1 MTQARPATPLL
12 QVYVAPGCAG
22 CRTAL
27 EIVEALRHAR
37 PDQRVDVIDISDD
50 PELPLP
56 DGVVGT
62 PTYLLNGRVISLGN
76 PELPELLTK
85 LDAATDPT
93 PPRATRVVT
102 VTCHDDARV
111 PGLRHLS
118 PEVRTGGSGLDDRRH
133 RATSR

>member
-22 CRTAL
+22 CRIAL
-27 EIVEALRHAR
+27 EVVEALRHAR

-50 PELPLP
+50 PGLPLP

-76 PELPELLTK
+76 PELSELLTK
-85 LDAATDPT
+85 LDATTDP
-93 PPRATRVVT
+93 V
-102 VTCHDDARV
+102 
-111 PGLRHLS
+111 
-118 PEVRTGGSGLDDRRH
+118 GG
-133 RATSR
+133 A